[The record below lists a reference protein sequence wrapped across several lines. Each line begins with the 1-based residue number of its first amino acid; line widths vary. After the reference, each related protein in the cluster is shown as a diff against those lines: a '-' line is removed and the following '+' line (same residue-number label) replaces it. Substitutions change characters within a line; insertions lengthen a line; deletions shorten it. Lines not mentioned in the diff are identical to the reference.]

1 MSVLVYTESDQGK
14 FKKVALEVASYGKVV
29 ADQLG
34 TTVTAI
40 TINADDTSV
49 LGQYGVDKVLKVS
62 NSTLDTFN
70 AKTYADVIRQAS
82 EKEAAKV
89 VVVSSSADSKYMA
102 PLLAIGL
109 NAGYASNVVEA
120 PSSTS
125 PFTVKRTAFTN
136 KAFNFTS
143 INTDVKLVGV
153 SKNSF
158 GLVESNGS
166 ATNEDFSPSILEN
179 SIQVDSVDK
188 VTGKVTIADAEI
200 VVSGGRGLKGPEN
213 WGMIEELADVLG
225 AATACSKPVSDLGWR
240 PHSEH
245 VGQTGKPVASNLYIA
260 IGISGAIQHLAG
272 INASKVKVV
281 INTDAEAPFF
291 KAADY
296 GVVGDA
302 FEVVPKLIEK
312 LKEFKAQNA
321 ERIVIFSTNFFY
333 NLALINLI
341 ILN

>member
-14 FKKVALEVASYGKVV
+14 FKKVALEVASYGKAV
-29 ADQLG
+29 ANLLG

-40 TINADDTSV
+40 TINAEDTSV
-49 LGQYGVDKVLKVS
+49 LSNYGVDKVLKVNDS
-62 NSTLDTFN
+62 KLDKFN
-70 AKTYADVIRQAS
+70 AKTYAEIIKQAA
-82 EKEAAKV
+82 EKEGTKV
-89 VVVSSSADSKYMA
+89 VIISSSADSKYLA
-102 PLLAIGL
+102 PFLAVGL

-125 PFTVKRTAFTN
+125 PFTVKRTAFSN
-136 KAFNFTS
+136 KAFQTVS

-153 SKNSF
+153 SKNTL
-158 GLVESNGS
+158 GLVESKSS
-166 ATNEDFSPSILEN
+166 ATTEAFSPSIPDN
-179 SIQVDSVDK
+179 DVHVDSVEK
-188 VTGKVTIADAEI
+188 ITGKVTIADADI

-213 WGMIEELADVLG
+213 WEMIEELASVLG

-245 VGQTGKPVASNLYIA
+245 VGQTGKPVAANLYIA

-272 INASKVKVV
+272 VNASKVKVV
-281 INTDAEAPFF
+281 INTDPEAPFF

-302 FEVVPKLIEK
+302 FQVVPALIEK
-312 LKEFKAQNA
+312 LKVFKAQQ
-321 ERIVIFSTNFFY
+321 
-333 NLALINLI
+333 
-341 ILN
+341 